1 MTKKKTVSSRL
12 AGKGFGR
19 ISTALV
25 AVGVLLVGAGLFGA
39 WRVFRLQQRG
49 DTMLSDNVASIRAAE
64 ELETI
69 VREVRYRL
77 KRYLATGDGVQLEKV
92 MAQMPEAE
100 RRLAESGELAM
111 STREEDLVARMSQGQ
126 RQLRGGLDSLREGV
140 GAEEGRAG
148 EGVSEEVGE
157 ESLTDTE
164 LAILDNLADE
174 VIPNKILVSL
184 HKYIEHND
192 DELTSSGERN
202 QANARHLIFGLVLL
216 GGGGGVAGLLAGV
229 LIAKRISNTLVQLSV
244 PVRDTAGKLNEVVGP
259 VAVSGRLG
267 FSDLQS
273 VLQTVSERVTTVVE
287 RFQERERE
295 VLRSEQLAAV
305 GQLAAGMAH
314 ELRNPLT
321 AVKAVLQLAETPSEL
336 SARDLQVINE
346 EVRRLEQSVQ
356 RFLDFARPPDPENRP
371 VELNRLLGDS
381 VELLGRRAEMMGVDL
396 RCELAGDERLV
407 MADVAQLRQVI
418 LNLIL
423 NGCDAASSGGSV
435 RVWLEESD
443 PQVGRRRKGSHG
455 GAPREDAQGGG
466 GDRRDG
472 SVPEGGVTLVVA
484 DSGPGL
490 PGDLGDRIFD
500 PFVSTKDTG
509 LGLGL
514 SICRRIV
521 EAHGGTIRAVRTP
534 RRGAADPMTELRV
547 WLPDRPIVPQEV
559 SRQTAAEKPAV
570 RPEVV
575 SSRGDLSGREDMSP
589 AGHGVRGHG
598 VRGHGVRGQVAE
610 FRVGSDGIGS
620 GSDGIGGREQV
631 VTETESRAS
640 APCRT
645 C

>member
-1 MTKKKTVSSRL
+1 MVTENKTAASRL

-25 AVGVLLVGAGLFGA
+25 AAGVLLVGAGLFGA

-69 VREVRYRL
+69 IREVRYRI
-77 KRYLATGDGVQLEKV
+77 KRYLVTGDAVQLEKV
-92 MAQMPEAE
+92 TEQMPEAE

-111 STREEDLVARMSQGQ
+111 STREEDLVTRMSQGH
-126 RQLRGGLDSLREGV
+126 RQLSEGLDSLRR
-140 GAEEGRAG
+140 AETGRAETESG
-148 EGVSEEVGE
+148 GDRVSGADEVE
-157 ESLTDTE
+157 MLTDTD

-184 HKYIEHND
+184 HKYIDHND

-202 QANARHLIFGLVLL
+202 QANARHLMFGLVLL

-229 LIAKRISNTLVQLSV
+229 LIAKRISNTLVQLSI

-321 AVKAVLQLAETPSEL
+321 AVKAVLQLAETPNEL

-371 VELNRLLGDS
+371 VELNGLLRDS

-396 RCELAGDERLV
+396 RCEVAEHERLV

-418 LNLIL
+418 LNLVL
-423 NGCDAASSGGSV
+423 NGCDAASAGGSV
-435 RVWLEESD
+435 RVWLEETD
-443 PQVGRRRKGSHG
+443 PRQARRRKGS
-455 GAPREDAQGGG
+455 RSDAARV
-466 GDRRDG
+466 GDNG
-472 SVPEGGVTLVVA
+472 SSPGGGVTLVVA

-534 RRGAADPMTELRV
+534 RRGATAPTTELRV
-547 WLPDRPIVPQEV
+547 WLPDRPIAPKDVASRSTAGDPPQQA
-559 SRQTAAEKPAV
+559 SRPKQASRPGPAT
-570 RPEVV
+570 E
-575 SSRGDLSGREDMSP
+575 GT
-589 AGHGVRGHG
+589 
-598 VRGHGVRGQVAE
+598 
-610 FRVGSDGIGS
+610 
-620 GSDGIGGREQV
+620 GGPD
-631 VTETESRAS
+631 TETPGRDRATAKTKGRTVS
-640 APCRT
+640 ACRT
-645 C
+645 Y

>member
-1 MTKKKTVSSRL
+1 MTKNKTVASRL

-69 VREVRYRL
+69 VREIRYRL
-77 KRYLATGDGVQLEKV
+77 KRYLATGDGVQLDKV
-92 MAQMPEAE
+92 MEQIPEAE
-100 RRLAESGELAM
+100 RRLAESRELAM
-111 STREEDLVARMSQGQ
+111 STREKDLVARMSQGQ
-126 RQLRGGLDSLREGV
+126 RQLREGLDSLREGIRAGANGGGDAV
-140 GAEEGRAG
+140 PAGVAEE
-148 EGVSEEVGE
+148 V
-157 ESLTDTE
+157 LTDTE

-202 QANARHLIFGLVLL
+202 QANARHLMFGLVLL

-371 VELNRLLGDS
+371 VELNGLLGDS

-396 RCELAGDERLV
+396 RCELAGDGRLV

-423 NGCDAASSGGSV
+423 NGCDAASPGGSV
-435 RVWLEESD
+435 RVWLEEVD
-443 PQVGRRRKGSHG
+443 PHAERRRNGSLG
-455 GAPREDAQGGG
+455 GAPRDALG
-466 GDRRDG
+466 GDSVKGDG

-521 EAHGGTIRAVRTP
+521 EAHGGTIRALRTP
-534 RRGAADPMTELRV
+534 RRGAAEPTTELRV
-547 WLPDRPIVPQEV
+547 WLPDRPIVP
-559 SRQTAAEKPAV
+559 R
-570 RPEVV
+570 EVV
-575 SSRGDLSGREDMSP
+575 AESCDEKR
-589 AGHGVRGHG
+589 
-598 VRGHGVRGQVAE
+598 VA
-610 FRVGSDGIGS
+610 
-620 GSDGIGGREQV
+620 
-631 VTETESRAS
+631 TESDRRAS
-640 APCRT
+640 FACRT
-645 C
+645 F